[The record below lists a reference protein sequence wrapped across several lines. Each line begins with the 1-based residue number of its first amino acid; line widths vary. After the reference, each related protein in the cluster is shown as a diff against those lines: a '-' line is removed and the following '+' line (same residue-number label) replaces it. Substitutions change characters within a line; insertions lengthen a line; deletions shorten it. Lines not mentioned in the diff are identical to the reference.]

1 VTSAAWAVLAATAV
15 VALGDWIA
23 RARDDRRLEY
33 VCKPLA
39 TIGLLT
45 LALVLEPADPTVRAF
60 FVVAVGLSLVG
71 DVALMLPSDR
81 FVLGLGAFLLA
92 HVAYIAGLATMITS
106 PVAVILAAVIL
117 AVVTAPIARR
127 ILAAV
132 SGGMRVAVGVYLVAV
147 VGTPVAAAAA
157 GDLLA
162 TGGALAFLAS
172 DALIGWNRFVQPLGV
187 APVAIMVLYH
197 LGQTGLVLSLVG

>member
-187 APVAIMVLYH
+187 APVAIMALYH

>member
-1 VTSAAWAVLAATAV
+1 VTSAAWAVLAATAI

-187 APVAIMVLYH
+187 APVAIMALYH